1 MYTVG
6 ECIQNWRRERG
17 LTQAELA
24 FRSGVSR
31 PNISAIEQGA
41 RDLTVQ
47 TLRKI
52 ADTLKIRPGV
62 LADGELPQAERVK
75 SVDRMAMDRIA
86 RHAVYL
92 NVCDQPEE
100 QALASDLR
108 SIMNVKINLKDV
120 SVNPRSATRSAM
132 NRLSR
137 YLGKPVV
144 RNLIRRVEKVLAN
157 RDEV

>member
-52 ADTLKIRPGV
+52 ADTLKIRPGI
-62 LADGELPQAERVK
+62 LADGTLPEAEQVR

-86 RHAVYL
+86 RHAVYQ

-100 QALASDLR
+100 KGLASDLR
-108 SIMNVKINLKDV
+108 SIMSVKINLKGDRV
-120 SVNPRSATRSAM
+120 QPRSTTRIAV
-132 NRLSR
+132 NRLNR
-137 YLGKPVV
+137 HLGKPVV
-144 RNLIRRVEKVLAN
+144 QNLIRRVEKVLAN
-157 RDEV
+157 RDEI